1 MTRNPHL
8 LGTALLAAAS
18 LVALAAGARAADT
31 GTERPLVP
39 LAGKLPPAP
48 PAAAYGAVVR
58 DKGTLVALGKALF
71 WDQGVG
77 SRGDLACASC
87 HFHAGADP
95 RTTNALDPGLNVQ
108 PGGDATFGDAVGHRT
123 GSGAQAGPN
132 YALKPGDFPFH
143 RLADPAN
150 RNSAVLYDT
159 DDVTSSAGAFNG
171 TFASAS
177 AGAAADGC
185 ANPPDGIF
193 HTGAGDTRRVEP
205 RNTPSAINAVFMR
218 RNFWD
223 GRASNTFNGVDPFGA
238 ASIAGD
244 PTARVLVAQG
254 DTPVLQAFQLPN
266 MSAAS
271 QAVGPPLSGN
281 EMSCAGRRFA
291 DIGRRL
297 LTRPALAGQR
307 VAADDSV
314 LAGLRGPAGLGLAS
328 TYADLVQKAFQPA
341 YWQATGSWAIGPN
354 GTLAAAPDAASGRS
368 QAELNFSLFF
378 GLAIDAYERT
388 LVSDQSPFD
397 KGTLSADERA
407 GLEVF
412 KGKGKCSHCH
422 DGPLLSKAATF
433 RGDPL
438 LGATT
443 LAMAMGA
450 GGTATYDLG

>member
-48 PAAAYGAVVR
+48 PDADYNAVVQDR
-58 DKGTLVALGKALF
+58 DALVALGKALF
-71 WDQGVG
+71 WDTGVG

-95 RTTNALDPGLNVQ
+95 RTQNALDPGLNVQ
-108 PGGDATFGDAVGHRT
+108 PGGDTTFGDAVGHLT
-123 GSGAQAGPN
+123 GSGAKAGPN
-132 YALKPGDFPFH
+132 YQLKPADFPFH
-143 RLADPAN
+143 RLADVTN

-159 DDVTSSAGAFNG
+159 NDVTSSAGAFNG
-171 TFASAS
+171 TFTS
-177 AGAAADGC
+177 AAAAGGADVC
-185 ANPPDGIF
+185 ANPRDGVF

-205 RNTPSAINAVFMR
+205 RNTPSAINAVFNR

-238 ASIAGD
+238 ASVAGD
-244 PTARVLVAQG
+244 PTARVLVAPG
-254 DTPVLQAFQLPN
+254 GTPVLQAFQLPN

-271 QAVGPPLSGN
+271 QADGPPLSGN

-307 VAADDSV
+307 GAADDGV
-314 LAGLRGPAGLGLAS
+314 LAARRGPAGLGLAS
-328 TYADLVQKAFQPA
+328 TYADLVQKAFRPA
-341 YWQATGSWAIGPN
+341 YWQAAGFWAIGPN
-354 GTLAAAPDAASGRS
+354 GTLAAAPDGASGRRP
-368 QAELNFSLFF
+368 AELNFSLFL
-378 GLAIDAYERT
+378 GVACGAYERR
-388 LVSDQSPFD
+388 LASNQSPLD

-407 GLEVF
+407 GLDVF

-422 DGPLLSKAATF
+422 DG
-433 RGDPL
+433 
-438 LGATT
+438 
-443 LAMAMGA
+443 
-450 GGTATYDLG
+450 